1 MKKVID
7 IEGIGK
13 VSADKL
19 SEAGVVTTDDLLKV
33 GATPQA
39 RQAFA
44 DKTGLSVKLVAKW
57 VSQADLFR
65 VKGIGEEYAELVLAA
80 GVESVQALAQQD
92 AAALHAKM
100 VALNKEKDL
109 VRQAPGASQ
118 VAGWV
123 EFAKTLPAL
132 IS

>member
-1 MKKVID
+1 MRKIVE

-13 VSADKL
+13 SYADKL
-19 SEAGVVTTDDLLKV
+19 NAAGIVTADDLVKQ
-33 GATPQA
+33 GAAPEA
-39 RQAFA
+39 RQALA
-44 DKTGLSVKLVAKW
+44 DKIGISVKLVAKW

-80 GVESVQALAQQD
+80 GVESVQALAKQD
-92 AAALHAKM
+92 AAALHAK
-100 VALNKEKDL
+100 VVEINKEKDL

>member
-19 SEAGVVTTDDLLKV
+19 NTAGIVTTDDLLKE
-33 GATPQA
+33 GATPA
-39 RQAFA
+39 GRQALA
-44 DKTGLSVKLVAKW
+44 DKTGISLKLVAKW

-65 VKGIGEEYAELVLAA
+65 VKGVGEEYAELILAA

-92 AAALHAKM
+92 AAALHAKI
-100 VALNKEKDL
+100 VAINKEKDL
-109 VRQAPGASQ
+109 VRQVPGASQ

-123 EFAKTLPAL
+123 EAAKTLPAL